1 MRCIDNIK
9 DIILDCDYKPKKGL
23 KHRVLVIPYKD
34 IDRRYTT
41 LNADKTVITHLQLL
55 PSKRGY
61 LFELNNAFKV
71 SGSQKFGGGFTHE
84 LSIKIDKADS
94 GNIATMNALTKGT
107 YVLIV
112 ETTSNT
118 FEVLG
123 YEAGLVVNSVQ
134 RDYAGNVIGLT
145 FATPSDVKELRMV
158 ALWGE
163 GDYLTMSKKFE
174 NKALV
179 RYNLLKGTKEFE
191 LKEELYYL
199 QQNYAGNAGVV
210 SEQFRGNKVIKLI
223 YNWQGFQCRTKF
235 ENRPTTISFWA
246 KTTKENIRFHY
257 VVGVSSV
264 TFPDGVN
271 LIADGQW
278 HRYTFYSE
286 NGIVTFDDARH
297 GFVEFECTTAGKHI
311 EEVLVSSFK
320 IEYGNKP
327 TDWCPADED

>member
-9 DIILDCDYKPKKGL
+9 DITLDCDYKPKRGL

-41 LNADKTVITHLQLL
+41 LNTDKTEITHLQLL

-134 RDYAGNVIGLT
+134 RDYTGNVIGLT

-163 GDYLTMSKKFE
+163 GEYLTMSKKFE
-174 NKALV
+174 RKAFV
-179 RYNLLKGTKEFE
+179 GENLLRNSGRKITDNNYLIAVYDIITKLIEGEIVTATIKGKLGAGKVAFALYNSGDKVEIST
-191 LKEELYYL
+191 LKDIGNGIY
-199 QQNYAGNAGVV
+199 QNTFSWRIGGANNKSLWVWTYSSDVV
-210 SEQFRGNKVIKLI
+210 VDSTIEWIKLEK
-223 YNWQGFQCRTKF
+223 G
-235 ENRPTTISFWA
+235 
-246 KTTKENIRFHY
+246 NI
-257 VVGVSSV
+257 
-264 TFPDGVN
+264 
-271 LIADGQW
+271 A
-278 HRYTFYSE
+278 
-286 NGIVTFDDARH
+286 
-297 GFVEFECTTAGKHI
+297 
-311 EEVLVSSFK
+311 
-320 IEYGNKP
+320 
-327 TDWCPADED
+327 TDWCPANED

>member
-1 MRCIDNIK
+1 MKCIDNIK
-9 DIILDCDYKPKKGL
+9 DITLDCDYKPKKGL

-55 PSKRGY
+55 PNKRGF

-107 YVLIV
+107 YVLVV
-112 ETTSNT
+112 ETAGNT

-134 RDYAGNVIGLT
+134 RDYAGNVIGLV

-163 GDYLTMSKKFE
+163 VDYLTMSKKFE
-174 NKALV
+174 NKAFVGRNLILNSKSKRTMNGYTGTFYLLNEPTKANEQYV
-179 RYNLLKGTKEFE
+179 FSCIGDVKGLIVVYFSNELGGVPRQYINTDLKSGKTTNLIVPNKEWNGITVYHEVKGVLPAPISSIELLKLE
-191 LKEELYYL
+191 
-199 QQNYAGNAGVV
+199 QGN
-210 SEQFRGNKVIKLI
+210 
-223 YNWQGFQCRTKF
+223 
-235 ENRPTTISFWA
+235 
-246 KTTKENIRFHY
+246 
-257 VVGVSSV
+257 
-264 TFPDGVN
+264 
-271 LIADGQW
+271 
-278 HRYTFYSE
+278 
-286 NGIVTFDDARH
+286 
-297 GFVEFECTTAGKHI
+297 VETG
-311 EEVLVSSFK
+311 
-320 IEYGNKP
+320 
-327 TDWCPADED
+327 WCPADKD

>member
-1 MRCIDNIK
+1 MRCVDNIK
-9 DIILDCDYKPKKGL
+9 DITLDCDYKPKKGL

-41 LNADKTVITHLQLL
+41 LNADKTEITHLQLL

-112 ETTSNT
+112 ETTGNT

-163 GDYLTMSKKFE
+163 DDYIAMSNKFE
-174 NKALV
+174 RKAFVGRNLVLNSKDKRIMNGYMGIFYSLSELTKSNEQYVFSCVGDVKGITHIYFSDKLGGVPRQYINTDLQSGKVTNLIVPNKEWNGITVYHEVAGIIPAPISSIE
-179 RYNLLKGTKEFE
+179 LLKLE
-191 LKEELYYL
+191 
-199 QQNYAGNAGVV
+199 QGN
-210 SEQFRGNKVIKLI
+210 
-223 YNWQGFQCRTKF
+223 
-235 ENRPTTISFWA
+235 
-246 KTTKENIRFHY
+246 
-257 VVGVSSV
+257 
-264 TFPDGVN
+264 
-271 LIADGQW
+271 
-278 HRYTFYSE
+278 
-286 NGIVTFDDARH
+286 
-297 GFVEFECTTAGKHI
+297 VE
-311 EEVLVSSFK
+311 
-320 IEYGNKP
+320 
-327 TDWCPADED
+327 TDWCPAPED

>member
-41 LNADKTVITHLQLL
+41 LNADKTEITHLQLL

-112 ETTSNT
+112 ETAGNT

-123 YEAGLVVNSVQ
+123 YEASLVVNSVQ
-134 RDYAGNVIGLT
+134 RDYAGNVIGLV

-163 GDYLTMSKKFE
+163 GDYLTMSKKLE
-174 NKALV
+174 RKAFV
-179 RYNLLKGTKEFE
+179 GENLLRNSGTKITNNNYNIATYRLTEE
-191 LKEELYYL
+191 LKVGDLLTVTIKGQLGIGKTAFALYDQLGNVEQCSLYEKRKGVY
-199 QQNYAGNAGVV
+199 QNTFNYKGYRNGDKMILSVWTYDGSV
-210 SEQFRGNKVIKLI
+210 SIESTIEFIKLEK
-223 YNWQGFQCRTKF
+223 GD
-235 ENRPTTISFWA
+235 S
-246 KTTKENIRFHY
+246 
-257 VVGVSSV
+257 
-264 TFPDGVN
+264 
-271 LIADGQW
+271 
-278 HRYTFYSE
+278 
-286 NGIVTFDDARH
+286 
-297 GFVEFECTTAGKHI
+297 
-311 EEVLVSSFK
+311 
-320 IEYGNKP
+320 P
-327 TDWCPADED
+327 TDWCPANED

>member
-41 LNADKTVITHLQLL
+41 LNADKAVITHLQLL

-112 ETTSNT
+112 ETTNNT

-123 YEAGLVVNSVQ
+123 YEAGLAVNSVQ
-134 RDYAGNVIGLT
+134 RDYAGNVIGLV

-163 GDYLTMSKKFE
+163 GDYLTMSKKLE
-174 NKALV
+174 RKAFV
-179 RYNLLKGTKEFE
+179 GENLLRNSGNKITNNNYNIATYRLTEE
-191 LKEELYYL
+191 LKVGDLLTVTIKGQLGIGKTAFALYDQLGNVEQCSLYEKRKGVY
-199 QQNYAGNAGVV
+199 QNTFNYKGYRNGDKMILSIWTYDGSV
-210 SEQFRGNKVIKLI
+210 SVESTIEFIKLEK
-223 YNWQGFQCRTKF
+223 GD
-235 ENRPTTISFWA
+235 S
-246 KTTKENIRFHY
+246 
-257 VVGVSSV
+257 
-264 TFPDGVN
+264 
-271 LIADGQW
+271 
-278 HRYTFYSE
+278 
-286 NGIVTFDDARH
+286 
-297 GFVEFECTTAGKHI
+297 
-311 EEVLVSSFK
+311 
-320 IEYGNKP
+320 P
-327 TDWCPADED
+327 TDWCPANED

>member
-23 KHRVLVIPYKD
+23 KNRVLVIPYKD

-71 SGSQKFGGGFTHE
+71 SGSQKFSGGFTHE

-107 YVLIV
+107 YVLVV
-112 ETTSNT
+112 ETAGNT

-134 RDYAGNVIGLT
+134 RDYAGNVIGLV

-163 GDYLTMSKKFE
+163 GDYLTMSNKFE
-174 NKALV
+174 RKAFV
-179 RYNLLKGTKEFE
+179 GENLLRNSGIKITNNSYLIAVYEIITE
-191 LKEELYYL
+191 LKEGEIVTATIKGKLGTGKVAFALYNSGDRVEISTLKDVGNGIY
-199 QQNYAGNAGVV
+199 QNTFSWRIGGTNNKNLWVWTYPSDVV
-210 SEQFRGNKVIKLI
+210 VDSTIEWIKLEK
-223 YNWQGFQCRTKF
+223 G
-235 ENRPTTISFWA
+235 
-246 KTTKENIRFHY
+246 
-257 VVGVSSV
+257 
-264 TFPDGVN
+264 
-271 LIADGQW
+271 
-278 HRYTFYSE
+278 
-286 NGIVTFDDARH
+286 DA
-297 GFVEFECTTAGKHI
+297 
-311 EEVLVSSFK
+311 
-320 IEYGNKP
+320 P
-327 TDWCPADED
+327 TDWCPANED

>member
-174 NKALV
+174 RKAFIG
-179 RYNLLKGTKEFE
+179 R
-191 LKEELYYL
+191 
-199 QQNYAGNAGVV
+199 NYALN
-210 SEQFRGNKVIKLI
+210 SNTSI
-223 YNWQGFQCRTKF
+223 
-235 ENRPTTISFWA
+235 ISGW
-246 KTTKENIRFHY
+246 KNIRISPDFKKDVKNEEY
-257 VVGVSSV
+257 ITLSFDLMFKNLKTKGRVIIEFNIVYTDESVQYINAIKWVDTDSIIGTSSSERVVNINKIINKGKETKYISELGLHIQC
-264 TFPDGVN
+264 T
-271 LIADGQW
+271 AD
-278 HRYTFYSE
+278 
-286 NGIVTFDDARH
+286 
-297 GFVEFECTTAGKHI
+297 
-311 EEVLVSSFK
+311 EVKLSNPK
-320 IEYGNKP
+320 IELGNNP
-327 TDWCPADED
+327 TDWGPADED

>member
-23 KHRVLVIPYKD
+23 KHKVLVIPYKD

-41 LNADKTVITHLQLL
+41 LNADKTEITHLQLL

-107 YVLIV
+107 YVLVV
-112 ETTSNT
+112 ETASNT

-134 RDYAGNVIGLT
+134 RDYAGNVIGLV

-158 ALWGE
+158 VLWGE

-174 NKALV
+174 KKV
-179 RYNLLKGTKEFE
+179 FIGR
-191 LKEELYYL
+191 
-199 QQNYAGNAGVV
+199 NYALN
-210 SEQFRGNKVIKLI
+210 SNTSI
-223 YNWQGFQCRTKF
+223 
-235 ENRPTTISFWA
+235 ISGW
-246 KTTKENIRFHY
+246 KNIRISPDFKKDVKNEEY
-257 VVGVSSV
+257 ITLSFDLMFKNLKTKGRVIIEFNIVYTDESVQYINAIKWVDTDSIIGTSSSERVVNINKIINKGKEIKYISELGLHIQC
-264 TFPDGVN
+264 T
-271 LIADGQW
+271 AD
-278 HRYTFYSE
+278 
-286 NGIVTFDDARH
+286 
-297 GFVEFECTTAGKHI
+297 
-311 EEVLVSSFK
+311 EVKLSNPK
-320 IEYGNKP
+320 IELGSNP
-327 TDWCPADED
+327 TDWCPANED

>member
-145 FATPSDVKELRMV
+145 FSTPSDVKELRMV

-174 NKALV
+174 RKAFIG
-179 RYNLLKGTKEFE
+179 R
-191 LKEELYYL
+191 
-199 QQNYAGNAGVV
+199 NYALNSNTSIISDWKAIGISPDFKKDVKNEEYITLSFDLMFKNLKTKGRIIIEFHIVYTDESVQYINAIKWVNTDSFIGTSSSERVV
-210 SEQFRGNKVIKLI
+210 NINKVINKGKEIKYISELGLHIQCTADEVKLS
-223 YNWQGFQCRTKF
+223 N
-235 ENRPTTISFWA
+235 S
-246 KTTKENIRFHY
+246 
-257 VVGVSSV
+257 
-264 TFPDGVN
+264 
-271 LIADGQW
+271 
-278 HRYTFYSE
+278 
-286 NGIVTFDDARH
+286 
-297 GFVEFECTTAGKHI
+297 
-311 EEVLVSSFK
+311 K
-320 IEYGNKP
+320 IELGNEP

>member
-9 DIILDCDYKPKKGL
+9 DITLDCDYKPKKGL

-41 LNADKTVITHLQLL
+41 LNANKTEITHLQLL

-71 SGSQKFGGGFTHE
+71 SGSQKFSGGFSHE

-112 ETTSNT
+112 ETTGNT

-134 RDYAGNVIGLT
+134 RDYAGNVIGLV

-163 GDYLTMSKKFE
+163 SDYLTMSKKFE
-174 NKALV
+174 KKAFIG
-179 RYNLLKGTKEFE
+179 R
-191 LKEELYYL
+191 
-199 QQNYAGNAGVV
+199 NYALN
-210 SEQFRGNKVIKLI
+210 SNTSI
-223 YNWQGFQCRTKF
+223 
-235 ENRPTTISFWA
+235 ISGW
-246 KTTKENIRFHY
+246 KNIRISPDLKKDVKNEEYITLSFDLMFKNLKTKGRVIIEFNIVY
-257 VVGVSSV
+257 TDESVQYINAIKRVDTDSIIGTSSSERVVNINKIINKGKEIKYISELGLHIQC
-264 TFPDGVN
+264 T
-271 LIADGQW
+271 AD
-278 HRYTFYSE
+278 
-286 NGIVTFDDARH
+286 
-297 GFVEFECTTAGKHI
+297 
-311 EEVLVSSFK
+311 EVKLSNPK
-320 IEYGNKP
+320 IELGSNP
-327 TDWCPADED
+327 TDWCPANED

>member
-9 DIILDCDYKPKKGL
+9 DITLDCDYKPKKGL

-41 LNADKTVITHLQLL
+41 LNANKTEITHLQLL

-71 SGSQKFGGGFTHE
+71 SGSQKFSGGFTHE

-94 GNIATMNALTKGT
+94 ANIATMNALTKGT

-112 ETTSNT
+112 ETAGNT

-134 RDYAGNVIGLT
+134 RDYAGNVIGLV

-163 GDYLTMSKKFE
+163 SDYLTMSKKFE
-174 NKALV
+174 KKAFV
-179 RYNLLKGTKEFE
+179 GENLLRNSGRKITDNNYLIAVYDIITE
-191 LKEELYYL
+191 LKEGEIVTATIKGKLGTGKVAFALYNSGDKVEISTLKDIGNGIY
-199 QQNYAGNAGVV
+199 QNTFSWRIGGASNKSLWVWTYSSDVV
-210 SEQFRGNKVIKLI
+210 VDSTIEWIKLEK
-223 YNWQGFQCRTKF
+223 GDT
-235 ENRPTTISFWA
+235 
-246 KTTKENIRFHY
+246 
-257 VVGVSSV
+257 
-264 TFPDGVN
+264 
-271 LIADGQW
+271 
-278 HRYTFYSE
+278 
-286 NGIVTFDDARH
+286 
-297 GFVEFECTTAGKHI
+297 
-311 EEVLVSSFK
+311 
-320 IEYGNKP
+320 P